1 MPEQAE
7 EPKDHPSMSSQ
18 DEEEEEEEKFLS
30 VLGKEWIKIGDEY
43 FPNPVAMPPSEQF
56 INTEEIETEPSVQSG
71 KNMQRKR
78 RFESE
83 KQQENV
89 PELPNEI
96 PNNALLK
103 NHSHKLKDK
112 YVKLQFINRGFMSK
126 TEEMEEEEEEKLA
139 SPYSFRTSRRYLYR
153 D

>member
-1 MPEQAE
+1 MPRQAE

-18 DEEEEEEEKFLS
+18 DEEEEEKFLS
-30 VLGKEWIKIGDEY
+30 EFGKEWIKIGDEY

-56 INTEEIETEPSVQSG
+56 INMKEIETEPSVQSG
-71 KNMQRKR
+71 KNMQRQR
-78 RFESE
+78 RFEAE
-83 KQQENV
+83 KQQEKV
-89 PELPNEI
+89 PELPTKI

-126 TEEMEEEEEEKLA
+126 TEEVEEEEEEEEKLA